1 MGPAETDPALFP
13 LGGCR
18 DVVLEGAKTQL
29 VPFRE
34 AMVETYAAW
43 MQNEDLLHL
52 TGTDGPMSPADVEN
66 MRKLYHEDP
75 YRQLFIISRR
85 QCPPAAHPDRIE
97 NSPTLLAAPA
107 LIGDVACHLVE
118 TQVQIF
124 STIIVAIIT
133 SVVIVVVIIFI
144 IIIIIVIIVIN
155 TSVVII
161 FIIFIRIII
170 IAIIP
175 SVVIIIFIIIITLVI
190 IVGRSAPPS

>member
-118 TQVQIF
+118 TQRATGCETAPGPFFDVELA
-124 STIIVAIIT
+124 V
-133 SVVIVVVIIFI
+133 
-144 IIIIIVIIVIN
+144 
-155 TSVVII
+155 
-161 FIIFIRIII
+161 
-170 IAIIP
+170 P
-175 SVVIIIFIIIITLVI
+175 S
-190 IVGRSAPPS
+190 RA

>member
-75 YRQLFIISRR
+75 YSEKALFLFLHSLLL
-85 QCPPAAHPDRIE
+85 
-97 NSPTLLAAPA
+97 LLARANGHR
-107 LIGDVACHLVE
+107 LNG
-118 TQVQIF
+118 
-124 STIIVAIIT
+124 
-133 SVVIVVVIIFI
+133 
-144 IIIIIVIIVIN
+144 
-155 TSVVII
+155 
-161 FIIFIRIII
+161 
-170 IAIIP
+170 
-175 SVVIIIFIIIITLVI
+175 
-190 IVGRSAPPS
+190 